1 MKVLYIC
8 PRYHTNQIPVVKGWQ
23 ERGDEV
29 AFLVRARG
37 PIEDYSEL
45 EPVMAEYAPSAK
57 FLVRLWCML
66 HPRDPAAPD
75 MILKI
80 GYPRKREV
88 DSFLR
93 SFRPE
98 LVILRERSIYSIVC
112 YRLIKRIVPEARVIL
127 YNQSP
132 LYPADGGTRTDAA
145 HRLMDRLLPLDRI
158 TPVRGTGS
166 TPEQDSY
173 FVPFIAIPQCAP
185 DERSYCSDGRIRILS
200 IGRFEER
207 KNHLLLL
214 EVFAQLHEEFPDTR
228 LVIVGECKDSFQ
240 QEYRKRVEKKIDE
253 LKLQDLVT
261 IRLNLDRKEM
271 DAAYRETDLYVLPST
286 GEPAAVSILE
296 AMSYSIPAVCGDGN
310 GTADYIEPGV
320 SGDIFR
326 DRDADDLYRA
336 LKGIV
341 GDTERLKLLGAGA
354 WRSINE
360 KYTFPKYLEAL
371 EAVGKER

>member
-8 PRYHTNQIPVVKGWQ
+8 PRYHTNQIPVVRGWQ

-45 EPVMAEYAPSAK
+45 EPVMAEYAPSAL
-57 FLVRLWCML
+57 FLVRVWCML
-66 HPRDPAAPD
+66 HPHDPAAPD
-75 MILKI
+75 LILKI
-80 GYPRKREV
+80 GYPKKKKV
-88 DSFLR
+88 ADFLR

-112 YRLIKRIVPEARVIL
+112 YRLIRRILPETRVLL

-132 LYPADGGTRTDAA
+132 LQSIADNTRTDAP
-145 HRLMDRLLPLDRI
+145 HRLMDRLLPLPRI

-166 TPEQDSY
+166 FTERDSY
-173 FVPFIAIPQCAP
+173 FVPFVAIPQCAP
-185 DERSYCSDGRIRILS
+185 DERAYCEDGRVRILS

-214 EVFAQLHEEFPDTR
+214 DVFAKLRAACPAVVLT
-228 LVIVGECKDSFQ
+228 IVGECKDSFQ
-240 QEYRKRVEKKIDE
+240 KEYLTRVEKRIEE
-253 LKLQDLVT
+253 LKLSEAVT
-261 IRLNLDRKEM
+261 VRLNLDRNAM
-271 DAAYRETDLYVLPST
+271 DVVYRQTDLYVLPST

-296 AMSYSIPAVCGDGN
+296 AMSYSIPAVSSDGN

-320 SGDIFR
+320 SGDIFH

-336 LKGIV
+336 LEAIV
-341 GDTERLKLLGAGA
+341 RDKETIIRLGAGA
-354 WRSINE
+354 RRAIEE
-360 KYTFPKYLEAL
+360 KYTFPRYYEAL
-371 EAVGKER
+371 MSVVTGR